1 MADGSSE
8 CACYISV
15 NQVIISERFK
25 VNIIK
30 CAYTKRFVVGK
41 DVRWNMVTSCCFR
54 SRPSYFAV
62 GFNSYSVSQKCL
74 LL

>member
-15 NQVIISERFK
+15 NHIIISESFK
-25 VNIIK
+25 VNK
-30 CAYTKRFVVGK
+30 MKFAYAKRFIVGK
-41 DVRWNMVTSCCFR
+41 DVRWNMASSFCFW
-54 SRPSYFAV
+54 SRPSYFAE
-62 GFNSYSVSQKCL
+62 GFNSYDVLQKCL